1 MHSPTGKYL
10 TYIVP
15 PVFYLLVSLAGR
27 SFTSHGLFS
36 WYPSIA
42 KPSFTPPGH
51 VIAAVWTMI
60 YTLSAIS
67 VMHFV
72 NTAKGKP
79 YFLAMIGLYVLNG
92 ILNAA
97 WSYIFFSRQM
107 LGAAVIDSVLI
118 GITVLLLIVFI
129 WPYSRVSAL
138 LLLPYLLWVSFATY
152 LSYSIYRM
160 N

>member
-1 MHSPTGKYL
+1 MGKYL

-15 PVFYLLVSLAGR
+15 SIFYLLVSLAGR
-27 SFTSHGLFS
+27 TFTSHGLSS

-42 KPSFTPPGH
+42 KPSFTPPGYM
-51 VIAAVWTMI
+51 IAIIWTMI
-60 YTLSAIS
+60 YIFSAIS
-67 VMHFV
+67 MMHFV
-72 NTAKGKP
+72 NIAKGKP
-79 YFLAMIGLYVLNG
+79 YFLAIIGLFVLNG

-107 LGAAVIDSVLI
+107 LGAAVVDSALI
-118 GITVLLLIVFI
+118 GITVLLLIFFI
-129 WPYSRVSAL
+129 WPYSRGSAL

-152 LSYSIYRM
+152 LAYSIYRL